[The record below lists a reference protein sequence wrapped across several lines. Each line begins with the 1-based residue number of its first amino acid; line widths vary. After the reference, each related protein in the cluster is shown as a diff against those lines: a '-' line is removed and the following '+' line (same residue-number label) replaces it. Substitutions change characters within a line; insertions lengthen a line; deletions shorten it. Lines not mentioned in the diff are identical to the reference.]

1 MANGSGI
8 NWTSIVMGVI
18 LFVVGL
24 FIPSPFQSK
33 SPNIR
38 IGTMDSTVVAVRG
51 IPDTVVSVG
60 KTFKGTTSDT
70 IYIAT
75 LPDIPIYVEVEV
87 DTVLA
92 GGTKVYIR
100 GTTYLH
106 RIRDREGEDNLLVVP
121 TIEWNITERPARNII
136 RIDTTKTYYPVT
148 IEYEAS
154 WFNKPEIVVPTT
166 ALLTV
171 LAVLLLVFSD
181 NE

>member
-1 MANGSGI
+1 MSNGSGI

-24 FIPSPFQSK
+24 FIPSPFQST
-33 SPNIR
+33 SPDIR
-38 IGTMDSTVVAVRG
+38 IGPMDSTVVVVRG
-51 IPDTVVSVG
+51 IPDTSVSVG
-60 KTFKGTTSDT
+60 KTYKGTTSDT

-75 LPDIPIYVEVEV
+75 LPDIPIYVEIEV

-100 GTTYLH
+100 STNYLH
-106 RIRDREGEDNLLVVP
+106 KIRDKEGEESLLVIP
-121 TIEWNITERPARNII
+121 TIEWNITERPVRNII
-136 RIDTTKTYYPVT
+136 RIDTTKTYYPVE
-148 IEYEAS
+148 IKYEPS

-171 LAVLLLVFSD
+171 VAILLLVFSN